1 MLVELLTDLLSAMF
15 SMVFEIL
22 TILCIFLIG
31 RILKLMNGFFFSAF
45 SQPVTTIAAM
55 KNLPLLK
62 SLL

>member
-1 MLVELLTDLLSAMF
+1 MLVELLTDPLSAMF

-31 RILKLMNGFFFSAF
+31 GILKLMNTFFSAF